1 MRPIIL
7 PSTRAGPPLLPGL
20 IAASICTRK
29 PNIPSIIC
37 GKLDARHD
45 PLGDR
50 LRRTTLGI
58 PIHEHR
64 ILDLGESRRACNRR
78 PFVEERFVLEPENG
92 QVNTRADRLD
102 LGGKLVARLVAFHEE
117 LAGIKNDVGVC
128 QDALAVNDHS
138 GAARFLRA
146 VLGPGL
152 GQVGIAH
159 RRGDLDDRFANLAFL
174 SIALRLIYAGKG
186 QSRHA
191 EDQGRHPTRNHPSH
205 VHRGTHLRL
214 PNAECLSPPIPIAS
228 RGASSRNDPAPR
240 EIRRDGKRAIKAE
253 GNRFLS
259 YLVTGRLG
267 RETLI
272 SIFNSSL
279 TTRVRLSLILVS
291 RGWVVMI
298 RRLMILVLG
307 LWSILVVGWAQAQ
320 ETDRQTTAPVT
331 TAGRTDWQAEGTQGA
346 VAAGGRDAV
355 AAGLEI
361 LKKGGNAADS
371 AAATILALC
380 VTDSRAFCFGGEVPI
395 LIYDAGT
402 KAITVIAGQG
412 AAPRL
417 ATLEHFKGRD
427 AIPSRGIEA
436 AAVPAALDACL
447 TLLDRFGTMTFAQV
461 IAPTQAL
468 LRRPPRP
475 AAWHADFARTLDT
488 LVDAEVQAHPSGS
501 ALPAGDRSRG
511 LRLVADAFYRGPIA
525 RRIDA
530 WSSAHGGLIRYVD
543 LATHT
548 TRVEEPV
555 AVGYRGL
562 TIYKCGPWTQGPYL
576 LEALQILK
584 EIDLQAMG
592 HNRPDAVHTIVE
604 TMKLALAD
612 RDTYYADPLFED
624 VPLAALLSPEY
635 AALRRG
641 LIDAKHASLER
652 RPGDPRGGK
661 AVLDPAADPARR
673 HVSPPPAAAHDT
685 TTCVVADR
693 FGNVVAATP
702 SGWSGV
708 VAGDTGVWLGSRLQ
722 SFNIWSD
729 HPNVI
734 VPGQA
739 PTDHLVA
746 HAGAAGQQAR
756 AGHQRGRR

>member
-1 MRPIIL
+1 MVR
-7 PSTRAGPPLLPGL
+7 
-20 IAASICTRK
+20 
-29 PNIPSIIC
+29 
-37 GKLDARHD
+37 
-45 PLGDR
+45 
-50 LRRTTLGI
+50 
-58 PIHEHR
+58 
-64 ILDLGESRRACNRR
+64 
-78 PFVEERFVLEPENG
+78 
-92 QVNTRADRLD
+92 
-102 LGGKLVARLVAFHEE
+102 
-117 LAGIKNDVGVC
+117 
-128 QDALAVNDHS
+128 
-138 GAARFLRA
+138 
-146 VLGPGL
+146 
-152 GQVGIAH
+152 
-159 RRGDLDDRFANLAFL
+159 
-174 SIALRLIYAGKG
+174 RLI
-186 QSRHA
+186 
-191 EDQGRHPTRNHPSH
+191 
-205 VHRGTHLRL
+205 
-214 PNAECLSPPIPIAS
+214 I
-228 RGASSRNDPAPR
+228 
-240 EIRRDGKRAIKAE
+240 
-253 GNRFLS
+253 
-259 YLVTGRLG
+259 
-267 RETLI
+267 
-272 SIFNSSL
+272 
-279 TTRVRLSLILVS
+279 
-291 RGWVVMI
+291 VVWA
-298 RRLMILVLG
+298 
-307 LWSILVVGWAQAQ
+307 LWSIFVVGRAPAQ
-320 ETDRQTTAPVT
+320 ETGRPTTAP
-331 TAGRTDWQAEGTQGA
+331 ALADRTDWQAEGTHGA

-371 AAATILALC
+371 AAATIFALS
-380 VTDSRAFCFGGEVPI
+380 VTDSRSFCFGGEVPI
-395 LIYDAGT
+395 LIYDTRT

-417 ATLEHFKGRD
+417 ATLDHFQGGG

-461 IAPTQAL
+461 VAPTQAL
-468 LRRPPRP
+468 LRRPARP
-475 AAWHADFARTLDT
+475 AAWHADLARTLEM
-488 LVDAEVQAHPSGS
+488 LIDAEAQAHPNGS
-501 ALPAGDRSRG
+501 ASVPGYRTQG

-555 AVGYRGL
+555 AVEYHGL
-562 TIYKCGPWTQGPYL
+562 TIYKCGLWTQGPYL

-584 EIDLQAMG
+584 DIDLKAMG

-612 RDTYYADPLFED
+612 RDTFYADPLFAE

-641 LIDAKHASLER
+641 LIDPKNASLER
-652 RPGDPRGGK
+652 RPGDPRSSK

-673 HVSPPPAAAHDT
+673 HVAPPPAAAHDT

-722 SFNIWSD
+722 SFNVWSD

-734 VPGQA
+734 EPGKRPRTTLSPTLVLRDNMPVLAISVAGGDNQDQMILQLLLNHFEFGLDPAASVVA
-739 PTDHLVA
+739 PRFMTDHLINSFRQTPPALGKLRINPEIGTETLDALKARGHVLSVA
-746 HAGAAGQQAR
+746 TGPLAAAPSVIAIEPGTGKLRAAGDPR
-756 AGHQRGRR
+756 AGRHAMGY